1 MATNPE
7 TRLNTYRQKRDF
19 TKTAEPDGTPAGTK
33 AAAALSFV
41 VQKHDA
47 TRLHYD
53 FRLELDGVLMSWAV
67 TKGPSTNPADK
78 RLAVH
83 VEDHPVEYGKF
94 EGTIPEKEY
103 GGGTVMLW
111 DEGTWEPV
119 GDPHDGLAK
128 GDLKFVLHGKRMKG
142 SWVLVHMKGRD
153 NQTRNGVRENWLLIK
168 HHDDYATDGG
178 ELLTD
183 RFTTSVE
190 TGRDLSAIAKGN
202 KPRRKKTA
210 PLVEQPPSTN
220 VWTGGTARALP
231 DFREPELA
239 TLVDAIPTGKDWLF
253 EMKYDG
259 YRALAAVAGDQ
270 VRIYTRHA
278 NDWTVQFK
286 AMVGPLAKLTTGSA
300 LVDGEIVAFKDGRTD
315 FSTLKDAL
323 SNGDPLSYFA
333 FDLLEENGEDL
344 RKLPLTERK
353 ARLKALI
360 ENGKAGPAVHYS
372 EHVVGN
378 GQAVFEAMRDAGL
391 EGVVAKLGSSPYRG
405 ERSRDWLKIKA
416 TKRQEFVI
424 GGWRPS
430 DKKSTFASLLLG
442 TWEDGKFVY
451 RGRVGTGYSAD
462 VADDLQARMD
472 RLARKTSPF
481 AEVPRDIVRRA
492 KWVEPELVGEIEY
505 AEVTPEGYLRHAA
518 FVGLRSDK
526 KAKEVKLE
534 KPVAPPANAEPK
546 PKPRAGAGKAR
557 PKSAAI
563 GKLEAQMDEPSPAKT
578 LARKAPAKKAAKKP
592 TKLAEVAL
600 TDDMG
605 IAAAKALRVNLTH
618 PDRVIYPSDGV
629 TKAQLVA
636 YYGMVAERM
645 LPHVANRPLSLV
657 RTPQGQGHQTFFQKH
672 DSGGFPDQFKDV
684 PILEKDGTTE
694 NYIYIDGPDGLAA
707 GVQMSTL
714 EFHIWGSHIA
724 DVDKPDRI
732 IFDID
737 PDEGLDFQATK
748 DAAISFRDR
757 LEAMGLKTYPMVTGG
772 KGIHVIAP
780 LKPTVGWTEVK
791 TFCHDF
797 AEMVAREEPERFTAN
812 IRKNT
817 RKGRMFVDYLRN
829 ERGSTAVAPFS
840 TRARVGAPCA
850 VPVSW
855 DEIATLDRA
864 NGFSLPQ
871 AAARAQEPDP
881 WPDYFDLKQA
891 ITAKMLKAVEG

>member
-7 TRLNTYRQKRDF
+7 TRLKTYREKRDF
-19 TKTAEPDGTPAGTK
+19 GKTAEPAGK
-33 AAAALSFV
+33 AAAPRKAKALSFV

-119 GDPHDGLAK
+119 GDPHEGLAK
-128 GDLKFVLHGKRMKG
+128 GDLKFILHGKRMKG

-153 NQTRNGVRENWLLIK
+153 TKTRSGSRENWLLIK
-168 HHDDYATDGG
+168 HHDEYAT
-178 ELLTD
+178 LTD
-183 RFTTSVE
+183 GLTEKFTTSVE
-190 TGRDLSAIAKGN
+190 TGRDLAAIAKGN
-202 KPRRKKTA
+202 KPRKKTA
-210 PLVEQPPSTN
+210 QLEEQPPSTN
-220 VWTGGTARALP
+220 VWSGGKARALP
-231 DFREPELA
+231 EFREPELA
-239 TLVDAIPTGKDWLF
+239 TLVEAIPTGKDWLF

-270 VRIYTRHA
+270 VRLYTRNA

-286 AMVGPLAKLTTGSA
+286 PMVAPLSKLTAGSA
-300 LVDGEIVAFKDGRTD
+300 LLDGEIVAFKDGRTD
-315 FSTLKDAL
+315 FSALKDAL

-333 FDLLEENGEDL
+333 FDLLEQDGEDL

-353 ARLKALI
+353 ARLKTLI

-378 GQAVFEAMRDAGL
+378 GQAVFEAMRDAGF
-391 EGVVAKLGSSPYRG
+391 EGVVAKLGRSPYRG

-416 TKRQEFVI
+416 THRQEFVI

-462 VADDLQARMD
+462 VAEDLQARMD

-481 AEVPRDIVRRA
+481 VEVPRDIVRRA
-492 KWVEPELVGEIEY
+492 KWIEPELIAEIEY

-518 FVGLRSDK
+518 FIGLRTDK
-526 KAKEVKLE
+526 RAKEVKLE
-534 KPVAPPANAEPK
+534 KPATPPPEADAK
-546 PKPRAGAGKAR
+546 PKATAKAK
-557 PKSAAI
+557 PSAAVK
-563 GKLEAQMDEPSPAKT
+563 KLEAQMDEPAPAKT
-578 LARKAPAKKAAKKP
+578 PAKKAPAKKTAKKP
-592 TKLAEVAL
+592 AKLAEIPL
-600 TDDMG
+600 TNDMG

-629 TKAQLVA
+629 TKAQIVA

-645 LPHVANRPLSLV
+645 LPHVVNRPLSLV
-657 RTPQGQGHQTFFQKH
+657 RTPQGQGKQTFFQKH
-672 DSGGFPDQFKDV
+672 DSGGFPDAFKKI
-684 PILEKDGTTE
+684 PILEKDGSTE
-694 NYIYIDGPDGLAA
+694 EYLYIDGPDGLAA

-714 EFHIWGSHIA
+714 EFHIWGSHVA
-724 DVDKPDRI
+724 DVDMPDRI

-737 PDEGLDFQATK
+737 PDEGLDFRATK
-748 DAAISFRDR
+748 DAAVSFRDR
-757 LEAMGLKTYPMVTGG
+757 LEAMGLKTYAMVTGG

-780 LKPTVGWTEVK
+780 LRPVLGWTEVK
-791 TFCHDF
+791 TFCRNF

-855 DEIATLDRA
+855 DEIETLDRA

-871 AAARAQEPDP
+871 AAAKAQEPDP
-881 WPDYFDLKQA
+881 WADYFELKQA
-891 ITAKMLKAVEG
+891 ITTKMLKAVEG

>member
-1 MATNPE
+1 MATSPE
-7 TRLNTYRQKRDF
+7 SKLKTYRQKRDF
-19 TKTAEPDGTPAGTK
+19 TKTAEPAGGKAPAK
-33 AAAALSFV
+33 AKALSFV

-83 VEDHPVEYGKF
+83 VEDHPLEYGGF
-94 EGTIPEKEY
+94 EGTIPEGQY

-119 GDPHDGLAK
+119 GDPHEGMAK
-128 GDLKFVLHGKRMKG
+128 GDLKFILHGKRMKG

-153 NQTRNGVRENWLLIK
+153 NKTRNGTRENWLLIK
-168 HHDDYATDGG
+168 HQDEYATRTDG
-178 ELLTD
+178 LTEK
-183 RFTTSVE
+183 FTTSVE
-190 TGRDLSAIAKGN
+190 TGRDLAGIAKGN
-202 KPRRKKTA
+202 KPKKRA
-210 PLVEQPPSTN
+210 AAKDELPPATN
-220 VWTGGTARALP
+220 VWTAGGARALP
-231 DFREPELA
+231 QFREPELA
-239 TLVDAIPTGKDWLF
+239 TLVDEIPTGDGWLF

-270 VRIYTRHA
+270 VRIYTRNA
-278 NDWTVQFK
+278 NDWTVQFHS
-286 AMVGPLAKLTTGSA
+286 MVAPLSRLTKGSA

-323 SNGDPLSYFA
+323 SSGAPLSYFA
-333 FDLLEENGEDL
+333 FDLLEEDGEDL
-344 RKLPLTERK
+344 RKRPLTERK
-353 ARLKALI
+353 ERLKALI
-360 ENGKAGPAVHYS
+360 AAGKAGPAVHYS

-378 GQAVFEAMRDAGL
+378 GEAVFEAMAAAGY
-391 EGVVAKLGSSPYRG
+391 EGMVAKLGRSLYRG
-405 ERSRDWLKIKA
+405 ERTRDWLKIKA
-416 TKRQEFVI
+416 NHRQEFVI

-442 TWEDGKFVY
+442 TFEDGKLIY
-451 RGRVGTGYSAD
+451 RGRVGTGFD
-462 VADDLQARMD
+462 VEGSEELQAKMD
-472 RLARKTSPF
+472 KLARKTSPF
-481 AEVPRDIVRRA
+481 DNAPRDIARLA
-492 KWVEPELVGEIEY
+492 KWIEPELVGEIVY
-505 AEVTPEGYLRHAA
+505 AEVTPEGYLRHPA
-518 FVGLRSDK
+518 FIGLRSDK
-526 KAKEVKLE
+526 KAKEVKME
-534 KPVAPPANAEPK
+534 KPAAAPASAKAGPK
-546 PKPRAGAGKAR
+546 PDVPAKKTGKV
-557 PKSAAI
+557 PAAI
-563 GKLEAQMDEPSPAKT
+563 HKLEDGLDEAPAPEATAKP
-578 LARKAPAKKAAKKP
+578 KAPAKRKKP
-592 TKLAEVAL
+592 VPLAEVTL
-600 TDDMG
+600 TDEMG
-605 IAAAKALRVNLTH
+605 IAAAKALGVNLTH

-629 TKAQLVA
+629 TKAQIVA

-645 LPHVANRPLSLV
+645 LPHVAHRPLSLV
-657 RTPQGQGHQTFFQKH
+657 RTPQGQGKQTFFQKH
-672 DSGGFPDQFKDV
+672 DSGGFPASFKKI

-694 NYIYIDGPDGLAA
+694 DYMYIDGPDGLAA

-714 EFHIWGSHIA
+714 EFHIWGSHVD

-737 PDEGLDFQATK
+737 PDEGLDFTATK
-748 DAAISFRDR
+748 DAAVSFRDR
-757 LEAMGLKTYPMVTGG
+757 LADMGLKTYPMVTGG

-780 LKPTVGWTEVK
+780 LKPNVGWAEVK

-797 AEMVAREEPERFTAN
+797 AEMVARQEPERFTAN

-840 TRARVGAPCA
+840 TRARIGAPCA
-850 VPVSW
+850 VPVTW
-855 DEIATLDRA
+855 EELATLEHA

-871 AAARAQEPDP
+871 AAAHAQGPDP

-891 ITAKMLKAVEG
+891 ITAKMLKTVAE